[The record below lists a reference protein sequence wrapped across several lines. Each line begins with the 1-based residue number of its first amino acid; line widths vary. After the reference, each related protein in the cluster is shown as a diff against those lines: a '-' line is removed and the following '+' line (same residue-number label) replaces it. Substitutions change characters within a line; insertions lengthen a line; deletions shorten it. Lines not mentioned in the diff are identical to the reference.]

1 MMDLFEYAEELDFG
15 EVLVRVNPK
24 TGLRAIIALH
34 NLTLGPAIGGCRF
47 LEYDSTEKA
56 MRDAMRLARGM
67 TYKAAIT
74 RLPHGGGKA
83 VMLRPPNMTPQQ
95 RRAIFEEFGDFVDSL
110 DGRYITAEDS
120 GTTVADM
127 NVIFTRTQHVLGT
140 DADGSGSGDPS
151 PVTARGVLRGIQ
163 AAARYT
169 YDREDLDG
177 LKVAIQG
184 VGNVG
189 YHLAR
194 NLLDH
199 GAQLIVT
206 DIDRD
211 AIERCRAEFDVTVV
225 APEDIYAVD
234 ADVFAPCALGAT
246 INDASIAQ
254 LTCDIV
260 AGSANNQLAEDR
272 HGEALRKRG
281 ILYAPDYVINAGGLI
296 NVAADLLG
304 EDSDWVRKKTEGIYD
319 SLMEIFE
326 RADADELP
334 TAVVTDRIVEEM
346 IGLR

>member
-1 MMDLFEYAEELDFG
+1 MMDLFEYAEQLDFG

-67 TYKAAIT
+67 TYKAAIA
-74 RLPHGGGKA
+74 RVPHGGGKA
-83 VMLRPPNMTPQQ
+83 VLLRPRDMTPQQ
-95 RRAIFEEFGDFVDSL
+95 RQAIFEEFGDFVDSL

-120 GTTVADM
+120 GTSVADM
-127 NVIFTRTQHVLGT
+127 NVIFTRTPHVLGT
-140 DADGSGSGDPS
+140 DANGTGSGDPS

-163 AAARYT
+163 AAVKYAF
-169 YDREDLDG
+169 DRDELDG
-177 LKVAIQG
+177 LTVAIQG

-194 NLLDH
+194 NLREQ
-199 GAQLIVT
+199 GAKLIVT
-206 DIDRD
+206 DLIP
-211 AIERCRAEFDVTVV
+211 AAAQRCRDEFGATVV
-225 APEDIYAVD
+225 APEEIYAVD
-234 ADVFAPCALGAT
+234 SDIFAPCALGAS

-272 HGEALRKRG
+272 HGEELRKRG

-296 NVAADLLG
+296 NVAADLSG